1 MTIFCS
7 ECGTQSKTGTKFC
20 ISCGNKLS
28 EVNKQEE
35 VRDKDKKSELSIVEN
50 VDYDEVLKDKKKPTI
65 VTSID
70 VEPTIATK
78 TESKPVVT
86 EPVRSSVPEQR
97 INSSPP
103 SSDTTPRLADGS
115 PDYGEI
121 GRRAAEEAIANMDTD
136 AIVAKAYKTSA
147 KSQRRNA
154 IISLI
159 IGIIVFGGGM
169 VALETDIFIFLLI
182 AGILMIA
189 FAVFMFILSSQ
200 NKKYYKEKMEEIQ
213 RKQ

>member
-86 EPVRSSVPEQR
+86 EPV
-97 INSSPP
+97 
-103 SSDTTPRLADGS
+103 TTPKPTTDS
-115 PDYGEI
+115 KEPTSEEI
-121 GRRAAEEAIANMDTD
+121 DDIVSSIDID
-136 AIVAKAYKTSA
+136 KIVADVVAQQNTPEYKADLEE
-147 KSQRRNA
+147 R
-154 IISLI
+154 I
-159 IGIIVFGGGM
+159 
-169 VALETDIFIFLLI
+169 AL
-182 AGILMIA
+182 A
-189 FAVFMFILSSQ
+189 
-200 NKKYYKEKMEEIQ
+200 NKKRLKNREEMQ
-213 RKQ
+213 